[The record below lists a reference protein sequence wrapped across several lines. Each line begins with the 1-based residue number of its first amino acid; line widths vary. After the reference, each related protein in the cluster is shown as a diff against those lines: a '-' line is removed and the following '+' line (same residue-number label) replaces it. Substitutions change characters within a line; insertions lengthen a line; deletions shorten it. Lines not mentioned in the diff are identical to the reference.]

1 MGVISLGRIV
11 FSKIHIRKKLIM
23 QRTHR
28 SAFTKFRMGVAPL
41 RIETGRYERL
51 EENKKVCFNWD
62 DAAEY
67 EEHAL
72 LDCPLYQEL
81 RKIWIT
87 KLTHYRPDF
96 CLKMNQEKLVY
107 IFSCDVIPVIRIS
120 AKICND
126 ILMERRKLLYR

>member
-1 MGVISLGRIV
+1 M
-11 FSKIHIRKKLIM
+11 KLIM

-28 SAFTKFRMGVAPL
+28 SAFAKFRMGIAPL

-51 EENKKVCFNWD
+51 EENERVCFSCD
-62 DAAEY
+62 DAVES
-67 EEHAL
+67 EEHVL

-81 RKIWIT
+81 REIWLTKITQHI
-87 KLTHYRPDF
+87 PDF
-96 CLKMNQEKLVY
+96 CLTTNQEKLVC

-120 AKICND
+120 AKNCND